1 MWVPYKTNFNN
12 LDGLIFRSLLQFKT
26 PRPPPPLPDKEFF
39 NDTESE
45 KILLCVV
52 VYKIRKIIKQQRL
65 LGENFL
71 KIEVAQR
78 TEETKSLIQRKGEDT
93 MNAPYDIVLQ
103 VPYQAGIT
111 RMVHAEPFS
120 CRISNSFRCQ

>member
-1 MWVPYKTNFNN
+1 MWVPYKTNFKN
-12 LDGLIFRSLLQFKT
+12 LDGLIFRSLLQFK
-26 PRPPPPLPDKEFF
+26 PPAPDKEFF
-39 NDTESE
+39 NDTENE

-52 VYKIRKIIKQQRL
+52 VYTIRNINKEQRLCL

-93 MNAPYDIVLQ
+93 MKAPYDIVLQ
-103 VPYQAGIT
+103 VPNQAGIT
-111 RMVHAEPFS
+111 RMVHAEPFN

>member
-12 LDGLIFRSLLQFKT
+12 LDGLIFRSLLQFK
-26 PRPPPPLPDKEFF
+26 PPPLPDKEFF

-65 LGENFL
+65 CLG
-71 KIEVAQR
+71 
-78 TEETKSLIQRKGEDT
+78 RK
-93 MNAPYDIVLQ
+93 
-103 VPYQAGIT
+103 
-111 RMVHAEPFS
+111 FS
-120 CRISNSFRCQ
+120 KN